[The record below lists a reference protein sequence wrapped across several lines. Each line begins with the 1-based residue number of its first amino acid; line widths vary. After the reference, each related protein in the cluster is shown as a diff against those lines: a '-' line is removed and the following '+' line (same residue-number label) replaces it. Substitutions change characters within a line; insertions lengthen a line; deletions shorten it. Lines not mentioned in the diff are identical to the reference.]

1 MPAYIAL
8 LRGVNVAGKSR
19 IPMAEWKANLEGLG
33 FKDVR
38 TYRQSGNA
46 VFRAAA
52 APPERTAAA
61 IKAGI
66 AGDIGCE
73 VEVLVLSRA
82 EIDRVAEANPLFPR
96 LETDE
101 TLFHATFPFR
111 PVSKSDFG
119 RIKLPAQAGEQAVD
133 GGRVIYLY
141 CPHGYGRTK
150 LNNTFF
156 EKALGVPATTRN
168 WRTVL
173 ALKALAAEP

>member
-8 LRGVNVAGKSR
+8 LRGVNVAGKNR
-19 IPMAEWKANLEGLG
+19 IPMAEWKANLERLG

-38 TYRQSGNA
+38 TYLQSGNA

-52 APPERTAAA
+52 APPERTASA

-66 AGDIGCE
+66 VRDFGFD

-82 EIDRVAEANPLFPR
+82 DIDRVVEANPLFPR
-96 LETDE
+96 LGTDE
-101 TLFHATFPFR
+101 TLFHAAFPFQS
-111 PVSKSDFG
+111 VAKSDFG
-119 RIKLPAQAGEQAVD
+119 KLELPAQAGEQAVEA
-133 GGRVIYLY
+133 GRVVYLY

-150 LNNTFF
+150 LNNNYF
-156 EKALGVPATTRN
+156 EKALGIPATTRN

-173 ALKALAAEP
+173 ALKSLCSEL

>member
-1 MPAYIAL
+1 MPTFIAL
-8 LRGVNVAGKSR
+8 LRGVNVAGKNR
-19 IPMAEWKANLEGLG
+19 IPMAEWKGNLEGSG

-38 TYRQSGNA
+38 TYLQSGNA

-52 APPERTAAA
+52 AAPKRMAAA

-66 AGDIGCE
+66 AKDFGCE

-82 EIDRVAEANPLFPR
+82 DIDRIGGSNPLFPR
-96 LETDE
+96 LGTDE
-101 TLFHATFPFR
+101 TLFHATFPFH
-111 PVSKSDFG
+111 PVSKSEFG
-119 RIKLPAQAGEQAVD
+119 KLKLPAQDGEQAVAA
-133 GGRVIYLY
+133 GRVIYLF

-150 LNNTFF
+150 LNNNYF

-173 ALKALAAEP
+173 ALKALCAEH